1 MLLARKQVQDK
12 QGRTVDMVTL
22 KVVGNDGY
30 QNVTLPEKRYLEIQD
45 ALKAFGY
52 WLPKPTI
59 GDATDPL
66 SFFVS
71 QLAYTEAQ
79 MFAKQR
85 IPPLYR
91 QLVPISNE
99 APPWAESVEYQTFDK
114 VGKGKR
120 IAANATDI
128 PLVDVSFGRKII
140 EVAMGGLGYHYNQ
153 QELRASVELKK
164 PLSDL
169 RMAVALEAYE
179 RHMNEVALNGEGTF
193 SGLWNNANVTPVQA
207 TTGGW
212 DDAATSPMTILSDI
226 NTAML
231 AVYENTGTN
240 DVVTHV
246 AMPLKALNALA
257 TRIVTGVGG
266 TTTYVTGT
274 TILKF
279 LKENCLSKVLRN
291 VDVEFVGVPGLE
303 TAGTK
308 THGGGDSTSL
318 SRVVYFCKNPERMVM
333 HIPMTLQFLAPQL
346 ERLNIVVPG
355 CYRYAGL
362 ELRYPKSVYY
372 QDSVLATED

>member
-1 MLLARKQVQDK
+1 MLLGRKQIQDK
-12 QGRTVDMVTL
+12 SGQVVDMVVL
-22 KVVGNDGY
+22 KVATDGGPRIVSVPEARY
-30 QNVTLPEKRYLEIQD
+30 RQIERSFAAFAHALPEKSAWD
-45 ALKAFGY
+45 SS
-52 WLPKPTI
+52 
-59 GDATDPL
+59 DPMA
-66 SFFVS
+66 FFVS
-71 QLAYTEAQ
+71 QLAYTEAN
-79 MFAKQR
+79 MFSRQR
-85 IPPLYR
+85 IPPLFR
-91 QLVPISNE
+91 QLVPLSFE
-99 APPWAESVEYQTFDK
+99 APPWAETVEYQTFDK

-120 IAANATDI
+120 IAPNATDI

-140 EVAMGGLGYHYNQ
+140 EVAMGGLGYHYNM
-153 QELRASVELKK
+153 QELQASQYLKR

-169 RMAVALEAYE
+169 RLGVALEAFE
-179 RHMNEVALNGEGTF
+179 RHMNEVALNGEGSF
-193 SGLWNNANVTPVQA
+193 SGLWNNSSVTPVQA

-212 DDAATSPMTILSDI
+212 DDPATSPMTILDDI

-246 AMPLKALNALA
+246 ALPLKAMNAIS
-257 TRIVTGVGG
+257 TRILTGVGG

-279 LKENCLSKVLRN
+279 LKENCLSKVLRG

-308 THGGGDSTSL
+308 THAGGNSTGL
-318 SRVVYFCKNPERMVM
+318 SRVVYYVKDPNRMVM

-346 ERLNIVVPG
+346 ERLNVVVPG

-362 ELRYPKSVYY
+362 EVRYPLSVYY